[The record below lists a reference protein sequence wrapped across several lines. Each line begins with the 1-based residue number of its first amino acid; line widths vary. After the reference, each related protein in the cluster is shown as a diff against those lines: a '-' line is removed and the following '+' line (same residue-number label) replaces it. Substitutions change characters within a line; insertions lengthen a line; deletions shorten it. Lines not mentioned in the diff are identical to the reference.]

1 MSIQDRFTEK
11 LLVVASKISNQ
22 RHMIAIKNAFTA
34 LLPVIITGAFCTLFA
49 NVVCS
54 TTTNGIS
61 LAKLPGMAWLE
72 NLTEMFTAANY
83 ATLNFFT
90 IGTVVLIAIE
100 LAKQLGHKEIVAP
113 VIALSSYVSLCD
125 SSTLVEV
132 EGVDGLVE
140 VVNVLPRE
148 FTNAQGLFL
157 GMIVAIVSME
167 IYCRLADSGKL
178 EIKMPDSVP
187 TNVSQSFN
195 VLFPGIL
202 TILIISGFGL
212 LFKTIFGVS
221 LYDAISIGIQTP
233 LRGVLTGLPGYLLIF
248 GLSCV
253 FWVIGI
259 HGTQVLKPVYQAT
272 MLEAVLANTDAVSNN
287 MAPEYILNETF
298 ISCFTTMGGAGI
310 TIGLVIAILMVS
322 KREDYRAIAKL
333 SVAPGLFNINETMTF
348 GLPIVLNP
356 MFMIPFIL
364 TPILTA
370 SFAYFMTTI
379 GFCGY
384 MVYAVPWTT
393 PPLLIA
399 WLGSGG
405 NMGAVVT
412 QLICIVISIVVY
424 LPFVFATNKQIATEA
439 EQIAAN
445 AD

>member
-1 MSIQDRFTEK
+1 MSLGDRLTEK
-11 LLVVASKISNQ
+11 LLIVATKITSQ
-22 RHMIAIKNAFTA
+22 RHMSAIKNAFTA
-34 LLPVIITGAFCTLFA
+34 LLPIIITGAFCTLFS

-54 TTTNGIS
+54 TTTTGIS

-72 NLTEMFTAANY
+72 GLTGMFTAANY
-83 ATLNFFT
+83 ATLNFLT

-100 LAKQLGHKEIVAP
+100 LGKQLKHKEIIVP
-113 VIALSSYVSLCD
+113 IIALASYISLCD
-125 SSTLVEV
+125 TFTNITV
-132 EGVDGLVE
+132 EGMDDLI
-140 VVNVLPRE
+140 NVANVIPKE

-157 GMIVAIVSME
+157 GMIVAMVSIE
-167 IYCRLADSGKL
+167 IYCRVADSGKL
-178 EIKMPDSVP
+178 SIKMPDTVP

-195 VLFPGIL
+195 VLFPGVV
-202 TILIISGFGL
+202 TILLISGFGL
-212 LFKTIFGVS
+212 LFQTVFGISV
-221 LYDAISIGIQTP
+221 YNAISACIQTP

-272 MLEAVLANTDAVSNN
+272 MLEAVVSNTDAVQNGQ
-287 MAPEYILNETF
+287 APQFILNETF

-310 TIGLVIAILMVS
+310 TIGLVIALLFAS
-322 KREDYRAIAKL
+322 KRDDYKAIAKL
-333 SVAPGLFNINETMTF
+333 SLAPGLFNINETMTF

-370 SFAYFMTTI
+370 SFAYVMTTI
-379 GFCGY
+379 GFCGT

-405 NMGAVVT
+405 SIGAVIT
-412 QLICIVISIVVY
+412 QAICIVISIVVY
-424 LPFVFATNKQIATEA
+424 LPFVFATNKQAKSEA
-439 EQIAAN
+439 EKQVQIQE
-445 AD
+445 

>member
-1 MSIQDRFTEK
+1 MSLGDKLTEK
-11 LLVVASKISNQ
+11 LLIVASKISNQ
-22 RHMIAIKNAFTA
+22 RHMSAIKNAFTA
-34 LLPVIITGAFCTLFA
+34 LLPIIITGAFCTLFS

-54 TTTNGIS
+54 TTTTGIS
-61 LAKLPGMAWLE
+61 LAKLPGMSWLE
-72 NLTEMFTAANY
+72 SLTGMFTAANY
-83 ATLNFFT
+83 ATLNFLT

-100 LAKQLGHKEIVAP
+100 LGKQLKHKEIVVP
-113 VIALSSYVSLCD
+113 VIALASYISLCD
-125 SSTLVEV
+125 TFTNVTV
-132 EGVDGLVE
+132 EGVEDL
-140 VVNVLPRE
+140 VNVANVIPKE

-157 GMIVAIVSME
+157 GMIVAMVSIE
-167 IYCRLADSGKL
+167 IYCRMADSGKL
-178 EIKMPDSVP
+178 SIKMPDTVP

-195 VLFPGIL
+195 VLFPGVL
-202 TILIISGFGL
+202 TILLISGFGL
-212 LFKTIFGVS
+212 LFQNVFGISV
-221 LYDAISIGIQTP
+221 YNAISACIQTP

-272 MLEAVLANTDAVSNN
+272 MLEAVVSNTDAVQNGQ
-287 MAPEYILNETF
+287 APQFILNETF

-310 TIGLVIAILMVS
+310 TIGLVIALLFAS
-322 KREDYRAIAKL
+322 KRDDYKAIAKL
-333 SVAPGLFNINETMTF
+333 SLAPGLFNINETMTF

-370 SFAYFMTTI
+370 SFAYIMTTI
-379 GFCGY
+379 GFCGT

-405 NMGAVVT
+405 SIGAVIT
-412 QLICIVISIVVY
+412 QAICIVISIAVY
-424 LPFVFATNKQIATEA
+424 LPFVFVTNKQAKNEA
-439 EQIAAN
+439 EKLVQIEE
-445 AD
+445 

>member
-1 MSIQDRFTEK
+1 MGDVLTEK
-11 LLVVASKISNQ
+11 LLVVASKITNQ
-22 RHMIAIKNAFTA
+22 RHMTAIKNAFTA
-34 LLPVIITGAFCTLFA
+34 LLPIIITGAFCTLFS

-54 TTTNGIS
+54 TTTQGIS

-72 NLTEMFTAANY
+72 GLTEMFTAANY
-83 ATLNFFT
+83 ATLNFLT
-90 IGTVVLIAIE
+90 IGTVILISIE
-100 LAKQLGHKEIVAP
+100 LGKQLNHKEIIVP
-113 VIALSSYVSLCD
+113 VIGLASYISLCN
-125 SSTLVEV
+125 SFTSVAV
-132 EGVDGLVE
+132 EGVADLVN

-157 GMIVAIVSME
+157 GMISALVATE
-167 IYCRLADSGKL
+167 LYCRLTDSGKL
-178 EIKMPDSVP
+178 RINMPDTVP
-187 TNVSQSFN
+187 TNVAQSFN
-195 VLFPGIL
+195 VLFPGVI
-202 TILIISGFGL
+202 TILAISGFGL
-212 LFKTIFGVS
+212 LFKTIFGMTV
-221 LYDAISIGIQTP
+221 YETISTLIQTP

-272 MLEAVLANTDAVSNN
+272 MLEAVIANTDAVQNGQ
-287 MAPEYILNETF
+287 APQFILNDTF

-310 TIGLVIAILMVS
+310 TIGLIIAILIAS
-322 KREDYRAIAKL
+322 KRDDYKTIAKL

-370 SFAYFMTTI
+370 SFAYFMTSI
-379 GFCGY
+379 GFCGM
-384 MVYAVPWTT
+384 MVYSVPWTT

-405 NMGAVVT
+405 SIGAVIT
-412 QLICIVISIVVY
+412 QAICIVISVVVY
-424 LPFVFATNKQIATEA
+424 LPFVLATNKQAEKEA
-439 EQIAAN
+439 ALLQ
-445 AD
+445 D

>member
-1 MSIQDRFTEK
+1 MGDVLTEK
-11 LLVVASKISNQ
+11 LLIVASKISNQ
-22 RHMIAIKNAFTA
+22 RHMTAIKNAFTA
-34 LLPVIITGAFCTLFA
+34 LLPIIITGAFCTLFS

-54 TTTNGIS
+54 TTTTGIS

-72 NLTEMFTAANY
+72 NFTEMFTAANY
-83 ATLNFFT
+83 ATLNFLT
-90 IGTVVLIAIE
+90 IGTVILIAIE
-100 LAKQLGHKEIVAP
+100 LGKQLGHKEIAVP
-113 VIALSSYVSLCD
+113 VVALSAYVTLCN
-125 SSTLVEV
+125 TFTNVEV
-132 EGVDGLVE
+132 EGVSDLVN

-157 GMIVAIVSME
+157 GMITAIVSIE
-167 IYCRLADSGKL
+167 IYCRMSNSGKL
-178 EIKMPDSVP
+178 RINMPDSVP

-195 VLFPGIL
+195 VLFPGVL
-202 TILIISGFGL
+202 TILAISGFGL
-212 LFKTIFGVS
+212 LFKTVVGLTV
-221 LYDAISIGIQTP
+221 YDAISAGIQTP

-272 MLEAVLANTDAVSNN
+272 MLEAVLANTEAVTNGQ
-287 MAPEYILNETF
+287 APEFILNETF

-310 TIGLVIAILMVS
+310 TIGLIIALLFAS
-322 KREDYRAIAKL
+322 KRDDYKAIAKL
-333 SVAPGLFNINETMTF
+333 SVVPGIFNINETMTF

-364 TPILTA
+364 TPIITA
-370 SFAYFMTTI
+370 TFAYFMTVM

-405 NMGAVVT
+405 SIGAVIT
-412 QLICIVISIVVY
+412 QAICIIISIVVY
-424 LPFVFATNKQIATEA
+424 LPFVFATNKQAAKEA
-439 EQIAAN
+439 EVLTQE
-445 AD
+445 